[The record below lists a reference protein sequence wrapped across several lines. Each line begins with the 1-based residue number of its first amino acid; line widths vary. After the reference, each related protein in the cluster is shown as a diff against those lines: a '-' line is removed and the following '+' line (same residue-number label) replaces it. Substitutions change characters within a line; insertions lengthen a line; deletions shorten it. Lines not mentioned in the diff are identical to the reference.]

1 LKEGDGLALI
11 NDIKTALR
19 ISHSALDGEIE
30 DLISAAQSDLL
41 LSGVNANKTVTET
54 VIPEPTEEN
63 PEPEPVEIQVMD
75 PLIKR
80 AIIVYVK
87 AHFGWN
93 NPDAE
98 RLQQSYDMLKMHLS
112 LSQEYTVEAVG

>member
-1 LKEGDGLALI
+1 MLD
-11 NDIKTALR
+11 DVKTVLR
-19 ISHSALDGEIE
+19 ISNNAYDAEIE
-30 DLISAAQSDLL
+30 DLIEAAKMDLK

-54 VIPEPTEEN
+54 YTPEPEEN

-80 AIIVYVK
+80 AIMVYVK
-87 AHFGWN
+87 ANFGWN

-98 RLQQSYDMLKMHLS
+98 KLQQSYIMLKIHLA
-112 LSQEYTVEAVG
+112 LSQEYAEVTEDAV

>member
-1 LKEGDGLALI
+1 MLEDV
-11 NDIKTALR
+11 KTALR
-19 ISHSALDGEIE
+19 ISNNAYDAEIE
-30 DLISAAQSDLL
+30 DLIEAAKMDLK
-41 LSGVNANKTVTET
+41 LSGVNIDKTVTET
-54 VIPEPTEEN
+54 YTPEPTKEN

-87 AHFGWN
+87 ANFGWN

-98 RLQQSYDMLKMHLS
+98 KLQQSFRMLETHLA
-112 LSQEYTVEAVG
+112 LSQEYAEVTEDVV